1 MVGGQVFKRFF
12 DLASLGFLFL
22 VLVSC
27 EDSSR
32 SLTSTASAAS
42 PVISPSAAQSAP
54 PAASPETFS
63 ASGPLIVENQLDV
76 ASQREGMIARLYVD
90 TGRAVHHGDLLA
102 TIDDR
107 QLHADR
113 DAAEAKLQA
122 IGADVK
128 NWEAEVKVLQADLDR
143 TEKMWD
149 AQLITREQ
157 LDHARFKVEADKFEL
172 ERERHNLQNQQ
183 AVLRSLDIEMQKTQ
197 ITAPFDGV
205 VARRY
210 VRVGQKIAIGDRL
223 FWVTAVAPLRVKFTL
238 PERFAG
244 HVRPGQLLSVS
255 TTESASSSHLAKI
268 IQVSP
273 VVDPASGTIEV
284 MAELSGKPLDLRP
297 GMTAQVRLQDV
308 PTANAQ

>member
-1 MVGGQVFKRFF
+1 MFRRSSPVVG
-12 DLASLGFLFL
+12 LGVLLL

-27 EDSSR
+27 DDSPR
-32 SLTSTASAAS
+32 MTSTASAAA
-42 PVISPSAAQSAP
+42 PAIPQATAQAP
-54 PAASPETFS
+54 ATSSQPDFL

-76 ASQREGMIARLYVD
+76 ASQREGIVSRLYVD
-90 TGRAVHHGDLLA
+90 TGRSVRRGELLA
-102 TIDDR
+102 SIDDR
-107 QLHADR
+107 QLHADH

-122 IGADVK
+122 IAADVK

-143 TEKMWD
+143 TEKMWA
-149 AQLITREQ
+149 AQLITKEQ

-183 AVLRSLDIEMQKTQ
+183 AVLRSLDFEMQKTQ

-223 FWVTAVAPLRVKFTL
+223 FWVTAIAPLRVKFTL

-244 HVRPGQLLSVS
+244 HVRVGQLLSVS
-255 TTESASSSHLAKI
+255 TSESASASHPAKI

-273 VVDPASGTIEV
+273 VVDPASGTIEI

-297 GMTAQVRLQDV
+297 GMTAQVHVPDV
-308 PTANAQ
+308 QPGSAQ